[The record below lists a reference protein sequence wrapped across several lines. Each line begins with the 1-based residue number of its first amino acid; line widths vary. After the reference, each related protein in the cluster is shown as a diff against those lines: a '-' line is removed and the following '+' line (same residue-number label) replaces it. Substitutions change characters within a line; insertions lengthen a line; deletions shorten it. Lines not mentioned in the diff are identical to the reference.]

1 MLESA
6 LIAHGAPTLAR
17 LKVGSAF
24 AVPAGEGLCAE
35 IGRLN
40 GELEPKGVRLTALRV
55 RDGRALMYLYR
66 ETELAAALSQVDVR
80 AFLRSMGYAV
90 FETVAVL
97 ERLRLRL
104 AQSEEFPHEIGVFL
118 GYPLPDVIA
127 YIRNGGRNCLCCGCW
142 KVYFDEHGARRT
154 FARFRKCREVY
165 ARLFAQG
172 CPLSKLTVRTRAA

>member
-1 MLESA
+1 M
-6 LIAHGAPTLAR
+6 
-17 LKVGSAF
+17 
-24 AVPAGEGLCAE
+24 
-35 IGRLN
+35 
-40 GELEPKGVRLTALRV
+40 
-55 RDGRALMYLYR
+55 
-66 ETELAAALSQVDVR
+66 
-80 AFLRSMGYAV
+80 
-90 FETVAVL
+90 L

-172 CPLSKLTVRTRAA
+172 CPLSRLTVRTRAA